1 MQNLEEVTAA
11 KNELEP
17 TLMNKPGVQA
27 IEVGY
32 TDPDQTEK
40 GYCIR
45 IIVSDKQITLADL
58 DLSPHY
64 KGVPLKLIVR
74 KIELH

>member
-1 MQNLEEVTAA
+1 MQNLEESIAA

-17 TLMNKPGVQA
+17 TLINKPGVRA

-32 TDPDQTEK
+32 TDPDHTEK

-45 IIVSDKQITLADL
+45 IIVSESKISLADL
-58 DLSPHY
+58 DLSTHY
-64 KGVPLKLIVR
+64 KGVPLQLIVR